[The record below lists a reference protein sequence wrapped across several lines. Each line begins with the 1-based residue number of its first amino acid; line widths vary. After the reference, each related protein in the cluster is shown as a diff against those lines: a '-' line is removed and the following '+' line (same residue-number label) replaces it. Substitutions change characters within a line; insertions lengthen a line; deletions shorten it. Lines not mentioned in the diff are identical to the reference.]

1 MELESWQYFETMTVH
16 EPHPPSPHP
25 NFVPVKC
32 TASEE
37 INILIPLILT
47 VINHKSTNI
56 MKF

>member
-1 MELESWQYFETMTVH
+1 MELESWQCFETMTVH

-37 INILIPLILT
+37 INFNTTEILITGFIT
-47 VINHKSTNI
+47 VI
-56 MKF
+56 